1 MNLRLLSA
9 NDDLAVLAAIH
20 AASFADAWNERALA
34 DLMATPGAF
43 ALAAEEGFI
52 LARVAGDEAE
62 ILTLAV
68 RPSARRRGTARALV
82 AAAASHAQQRGA
94 QVIFLEVGIANNAA
108 MALYRCLGFTDA
120 GRRKGYYARP
130 GAAPEDALV
139 LRSNLPL
146 SPLGKS
152 PAAG

>member
-9 NDDLAVLAAIH
+9 NDNLAALAAIH
-20 AASFADAWNERALA
+20 AASFTDAWNEQALA
-34 DLMATPGAF
+34 DLLATPGAF
-43 ALAAEEGFI
+43 VLAAEEGFI

-68 RPSARRRGTARALV
+68 RPSARRRGTANLLV

-94 QVIFLEVGIANNAA
+94 QVVFLEVGVANGAA
-108 MALYRCLGFTDA
+108 MALYRHLGFVDA
-120 GRRKGYYARP
+120 GRRKGYYPRP
-130 GAAPEDALV
+130 GALPEDALV

-146 SPLGKS
+146 SPLGKR